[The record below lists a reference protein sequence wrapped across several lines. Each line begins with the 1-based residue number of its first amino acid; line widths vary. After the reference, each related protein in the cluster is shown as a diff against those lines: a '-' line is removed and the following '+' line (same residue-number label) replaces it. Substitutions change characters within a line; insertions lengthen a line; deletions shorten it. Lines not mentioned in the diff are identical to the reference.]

1 MSEEV
6 PQAGSLAPDFTLKT
20 QTGEEVTLSSF
31 RNSKAVLLYF
41 YPKADTPGCTT
52 EACNFRD
59 SYAAFQDMGV
69 QILGVSPDTVRKQA
83 KFADK
88 YTLPFPLLA
97 DEDHAV
103 AELYGVWK
111 EKSFMGKRYMGVE
124 RSTFLIDKLG
134 VIRKIYPKVSVTG
147 HALET
152 LDAIR
157 AIVSE

>member
-6 PQAGSLAPDFTLKT
+6 LQAGSLAPDFTLKT
-20 QTGEEVTLSSF
+20 QSGEEVTLSSF
-31 RNSKAVLLYF
+31 RNSQAVLLYF

-59 SYAAFQDMGV
+59 SFTAFQDLGV

-97 DEDHAV
+97 DEEHSV

-111 EKSFMGKRYMGVE
+111 EKNFMGKRYMGVE
-124 RSTFLIDKLG
+124 RSTFLIDKQG
-134 VIRKIYPKVSVTG
+134 VIRNIYSKVSVTG
-147 HALET
+147 HAEET

-157 AIVSE
+157 KIVSE